1 MRLFRSIQWP
11 LLALASCL
19 LIAACGGGGGSTAE
33 PTVEGATRTALPTV
47 ITDQE
52 PTDPSLELDSA
63 YFVSQVGDTFE
74 FTTTDAAGY
83 QSTRQRLVVAHPS
96 AINGFVLEDTEGGE
110 TWSTVYLRD
119 PNGWRQDFRHYSDIP
134 QGARAIMG
142 TVLEFPS
149 HVSERGQTR
158 RSVRQGEWDEDLDGD
173 RINESFR
180 LEFVQRF
187 VGLEPEVQFG
197 KTLTLA
203 HFQTTVTFSLVFS
216 RVANAT
222 RTVITTEDTYLAQG
236 FGQVR
241 VESTERVP
249 GGSIRSVSKLR
260 LKDSMSDGK
269 SWADY
274 IRTNGTKIA
283 VDLTFR
289 DIIYDKHRN
298 VYYASIPASD
308 LVDITQ
314 PARVPA
320 GANSIATI
328 NAATGSVTYSAPV
341 AYGTPGPIALS
352 SDGSVLWVGVDD
364 TLEVVQLSLPGMTET
379 ARRNFGSD
387 LSAEIITAPV
397 SQIQPSPTDPSVFAA
412 VLGGSNGGRS
422 VATILVKNMT
432 VLPNVLTNTPDQI
445 PPYSPHINL
454 VAFDDTGSNLFG
466 IDTYDSALLSRVKI
480 TDTGLERGSVTSY
493 NPDGFLRASGAH
505 LDFLNHTLVAGN
517 KFVATDVPTLSYAG
531 AGAIYCRKLTAE
543 KVACLRNQ
551 VDASNFITGMEL
563 VPISMPSKVEG
574 TAISVGSA
582 SGQNV
587 TAMVAGGN
595 GQVAI
600 GWREGVSTT
609 GSPSNR
615 LALFRSTEL
624 R

>member
-1 MRLFRSIQWP
+1 MRLFRSIRCP
-11 LLALASCL
+11 LLTLASCL
-19 LIAACGGGGGSTAE
+19 FIAACGGGGGSTAE
-33 PTVEGATRTALPTV
+33 PNVEGVTRTALPTV

-52 PTDPSLELDSA
+52 PTDASLELDSA

-119 PNGWRQDFRHYSDIP
+119 SNGWRQDFRHYSDIP

-158 RSVRQGEWDEDLDGD
+158 RSVRQGGWDEDLDGD
-173 RINESFR
+173 RIHESFR

-216 RVANAT
+216 RAANAT
-222 RTVITTEDTYLAQG
+222 QTVITTEDTYLAQG

-249 GGSIRSVSKLR
+249 GGGISSVSNSR
-260 LKDSMSDGK
+260 LKDSMSGGK

-274 IRTNGTKIA
+274 IRTNGTKIP

-289 DIIYDKHRN
+289 DMVYDKHRN

-308 LVDITQ
+308 LVDITL
-314 PARVPA
+314 PARIPT

-328 NAATGSVTYSAPV
+328 DAATGRVTYSAPV
-341 AYGTPGPIALS
+341 GVAPGPLALAS
-352 SDGSVLWVGVDD
+352 NGSVLWVGVDS
-364 TLEVVQLSLPGMTET
+364 TFEVLQLSLPDMAVTS
-379 ARRNFGSD
+379 RISV
-387 LSAEIITAPV
+387 SAYREFDAFPV
-397 SQIQPSPTDPSVFAA
+397 PASQLQPSPTDPTVFAA
-412 VLGGSNGGRS
+412 VLARSHGARS
-422 VATILVKNMT
+422 VATILVKNMVT
-432 VLPNVLTNTPDQI
+432 LPAVLTSTPDHI
-445 PPYSPHINL
+445 PSYSPHINL
-454 VAFDDTGSNLFG
+454 LAFDETGTTLFG
-466 IDTYDSALLSRVKI
+466 IDTYDSALLSRMQVL
-480 TDTGLERGSVTSY
+480 DSGLVRDSVTSY
-493 NPDGFLRASGAH
+493 NTTDFGRASGTN
-505 LDFLNHTLVAGN
+505 LDFLSNALVADN
-517 KFVATDVPTLSYAG
+517 KIISIGVPSMSYA
-531 AGAIYCRKLTAE
+531 AIGAINCRKLNAE
-543 KVACLRNQ
+543 KTVCLRNQ
-551 VDASNFITGMEL
+551 VDASNFITGLEL
-563 VPISMPSKVEG
+563 VPISMSDKAEG

-587 TAMVAGGN
+587 TAMVAGSN
-595 GQVAI
+595 GQIAI
-600 GWREGVSTT
+600 GWREGVSTS